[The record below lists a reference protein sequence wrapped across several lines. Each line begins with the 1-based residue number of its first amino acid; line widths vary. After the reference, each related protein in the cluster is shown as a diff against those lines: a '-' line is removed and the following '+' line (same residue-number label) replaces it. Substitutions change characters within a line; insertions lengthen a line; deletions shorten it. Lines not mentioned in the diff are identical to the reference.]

1 MGRSETT
8 GVGLPRDGGQGVGVV
23 LGDGAG
29 RSSAEGRSR
38 YSGVVGEAVEVLSHS
53 DVGWW
58 LARCG
63 SLSGG
68 SDEAVEVLTEEMLVL
83 VA

>member
-1 MGRSETT
+1 ME
-8 GVGLPRDGGQGVGVV
+8 VPRDAGQGVGVV
-23 LGDGAG
+23 LDDGAG
-29 RSSAEGRSR
+29 RSSAEGWSR
-38 YSGVVGEAVEVLSHS
+38 YGGVVGEAVEVLSHS

-58 LARCG
+58 LARGG

-68 SDEAVEVLTEEMLVL
+68 SDEAVEVLTEEMFVL

>member
-1 MGRSETT
+1 
-8 GVGLPRDGGQGVGVV
+8 LLD
-23 LGDGAG
+23 DGAG
-29 RSSAEGRSR
+29 RSSAEGWSR
-38 YSGVVGEAVEVLSHS
+38 YSCVVGDAVEVLSHS

-68 SDEAVEVLTEEMLVL
+68 AGQVVEVLAEEAFML
-83 VA
+83 AS